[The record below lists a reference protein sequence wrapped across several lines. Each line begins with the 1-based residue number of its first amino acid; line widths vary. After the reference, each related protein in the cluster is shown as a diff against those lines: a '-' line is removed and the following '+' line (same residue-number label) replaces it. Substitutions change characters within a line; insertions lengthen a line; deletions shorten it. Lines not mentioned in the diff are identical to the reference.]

1 MAKLIFIAII
11 SIIIFIAYTGIDVIS
26 EYDDVSKLRN
36 QAFDL
41 VIDPITKK
49 ILIYASESNLDEIIN
64 TTINKYNDEKWKFF

>member
-11 SIIIFIAYTGIDVIS
+11 SIVIFIAYTGIDVIS
-26 EYDDVSKLRN
+26 EYDAVSKLRN
-36 QAFDL
+36 QAFDS

-64 TTINKYNDEKWKFF
+64 TTINKYENEK